1 MIGPNSK
8 DLICLNPD
16 CLDYRKRNAGNI
28 IKKGFNAKGNQMF
41 KCKTCG
47 VRFPETKGTIFYNR
61 HLTEE
66 QIIMICKLLVDK
78 NGVRAIERIMEIH
91 RDTVSNVIEDLAR
104 HAREVTDYLITNVG
118 LTQIQV
124 DEMWSF
130 VKKNKRKLSKEM
142 RDRIDTVIAGS
153 TQL

>member
-1 MIGPNSK
+1 
-8 DLICLNPD
+8 
-16 CLDYRKRNAGNI
+16 
-28 IKKGFNAKGNQMF
+28 
-41 KCKTCG
+41 
-47 VRFPETKGTIFYNR
+47 VFYNR

-66 QIIMICKLLVDK
+66 QIIMICKLLVEK

-91 RDTVSNVIEDLAR
+91 RDTVSDVIEDLAR
-104 HAREVTDYLITNVG
+104 HAREITDYLITNVG

-142 RDRIDTVIAGS
+142 RDLIDMVIAGS